1 MIFTKA
7 NAEVNIIYLG
17 TIDSYINR
25 NESVIV
31 LLYESVIYV
40 FWVMFYKLS
49 LNTTSVFLVVNLNGS
64 KSDFCILQ
72 RLI

>member
-1 MIFTKA
+1 MIFTE
-7 NAEVNIIYLG
+7 AEVNIIYLG
-17 TIDSYINR
+17 TIDPYINR

-40 FWVMFYKLS
+40 FWVMFYKLA

>member
-40 FWVMFYKLS
+40 FWVMFYKLA

>member
-7 NAEVNIIYLG
+7 KAEVNIIYLG

-40 FWVMFYKLS
+40 FWVMFYKLA